1 MKRVRYPAE
10 FKAEAVRQVTERGH
24 GVVDVAKRLGMSDKS
39 LYLWV
44 RLAKDQPGVG
54 SGENASLKAEVSRLK
69 AELKRANEERDI
81 LKKAATYF
89 AKLSGEVR
97 IHGRAQRSI
106 SIAKHVPGSAG
117 SAQRLLRMGEETK
130 VNAHIG

>member
-10 FKAEAVRQVTERGH
+10 FKAEAVKQVIERGH

-44 RLAKDQPGVG
+44 RQAQEQQG
-54 SGENASLKAEVSRLK
+54 STGGDMAQLRAEVSRLK
-69 AELKRANEERDI
+69 ADLKRANEERDI

-89 AKLSGEVR
+89 AKLSG
-97 IHGRAQRSI
+97 
-106 SIAKHVPGSAG
+106 
-117 SAQRLLRMGEETK
+117 
-130 VNAHIG
+130 

>member
-1 MKRVRYPAE
+1 MTQGVAKSLTRS
-10 FKAEAVRQVTERGH
+10 ERGH

-44 RLAKDQPGVG
+44 RLAQEHQGVG
-54 SGENASLKAEVSRLK
+54 GGENASLKAEVSRLK

-89 AKLSGEVR
+89 AKLSG
-97 IHGRAQRSI
+97 
-106 SIAKHVPGSAG
+106 
-117 SAQRLLRMGEETK
+117 
-130 VNAHIG
+130 